1 MSSTATT
8 DAAAENAPPSA
19 VVDVAAKDAE
29 MCAAAPNHTHTHQPA
44 RPHTTPR
51 PPVCSAELRA
61 QLATKDEQMA
71 EQLAT
76 KDEQI
81 EELMGKLKVKSGDT
95 VVGLWTSKD
104 KQTVRKVF
112 RGPKGGIYTQTAAGT
127 KISPD
132 EWAEMDEAE
141 ACRRIAAHEEWKAAS
156 PTK

>member
-1 MSSTATT
+1 M
-8 DAAAENAPPSA
+8 
-19 VVDVAAKDAE
+19 AAKDEQMAE
-29 MCAAAPNHTHTHQPA
+29 
-44 RPHTTPR
+44 
-51 PPVCSAELRA
+51 
-61 QLATKDEQMA
+61 QLATKD

-112 RGPKGGIYTQTAAGT
+112 RGPKRGIYTQTAAGT

>member
-1 MSSTATT
+1 
-8 DAAAENAPPSA
+8 
-19 VVDVAAKDAE
+19 
-29 MCAAAPNHTHTHQPA
+29 
-44 RPHTTPR
+44 
-51 PPVCSAELRA
+51 VCSAELRA

-112 RGPKGGIYTQTAAGT
+112 RGPKRGIYTQTAAGT

>member
-1 MSSTATT
+1 
-8 DAAAENAPPSA
+8 
-19 VVDVAAKDAE
+19 
-29 MCAAAPNHTHTHQPA
+29 
-44 RPHTTPR
+44 
-51 PPVCSAELRA
+51 VCSAELRA
-61 QLATKDEQMA
+61 QMA
-71 EQLAT
+71 EQLAA

-81 EELMGKLKVKSGDT
+81 EELMGKLKVKAADT

-127 KISPD
+127 KISPE

-141 ACRRIAAHEEWKAAS
+141 AGRRIAAHEEWKAAS

>member
-1 MSSTATT
+1 
-8 DAAAENAPPSA
+8 
-19 VVDVAAKDAE
+19 
-29 MCAAAPNHTHTHQPA
+29 MCRRSEPHTHTHQPA
-44 RPHTTPR
+44 RPHTTTR
-51 PPVCSAELRA
+51 PHPLLVCSAELRA
-61 QLATKDEQMA
+61 QLATKDEQ
-71 EQLAT
+71 LAT

-81 EELMGKLKVKSGDT
+81 NALTKQVGKLNVKPEDT

-127 KISPD
+127 KISPE

-141 ACRRIAAHEEWKAAS
+141 AGRRIAAHEEWKAAS